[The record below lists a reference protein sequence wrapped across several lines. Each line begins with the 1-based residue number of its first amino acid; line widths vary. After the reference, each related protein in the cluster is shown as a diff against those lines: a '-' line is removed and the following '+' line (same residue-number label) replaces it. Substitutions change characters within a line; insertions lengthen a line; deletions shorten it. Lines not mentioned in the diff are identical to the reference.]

1 MKKHLAVVLP
11 LLVLGCG
18 DKVPED
24 KDQDGIADGVRE
36 PDSVTVVAP
45 ANPKGTVSGQVLNTR
60 REPLA
65 DVSVGMT
72 IGSATAEAPFTAKTD
87 GAGNFTFKGVPAGS
101 EVLVTVGKEGYATL
115 RASATV
121 PSAAGNIPINN
132 GNANLG
138 LITLAETK
146 STVRFTL
153 LTPAGRPAVGAQG
166 YLEALPAGTISLNG
180 TAATAVSSV
189 IVSGQADAQGIVSF
203 NNVPAPAELAR
214 IGETG
219 TAAGGYRLWVDPV
232 DVNTDGVL
240 EAGGYAGKFD
250 ASTLMVYGGSQ
261 LIRLP
266 APRND
271 ADSGA
276 EDGGSFRV
284 VSTNVASFS
293 YASATT
299 DAARAQAKEPLRNM
313 LRPGEPLFVA
323 FSSPVQKDSLLATVT
338 DESGR
343 TGVSMTV
350 TPNATWDAFSLAVP
364 SQLPIVEGQEY
375 NVILRATSAYSGASL
390 SWKGYFI
397 GGDFGRP
404 KSTSSGFLTVAFRDS
419 NVAGNTPNLDAGEC
433 VIVTFNQALILPE
446 GTGTALVEAYFDA
459 DLGFPDNRG
468 EFGTDKGGFPA
479 LVAPAPM
486 TAAASSGC
494 FDEKATYPIDTTT
507 FTYTPRFYFLFAS
520 YAASGPKPTVPVDTN
535 VRLAFSRQVL
545 ASPVSYKSVWGVP
558 LIDDVTVKL
567 SKLAP

>member
-11 LLVLGCG
+11 LLVLGCE
-18 DKVPED
+18 KEPED
-24 KDQDGIADGVRE
+24 VDQDGIADGVRE

-65 DVSVGMT
+65 DVAVGMT

-138 LITLAETK
+138 VITLAETK

-189 IVSGQADAQGIVSF
+189 IVSGQADAQGVVSF
-203 NNVPAPAELAR
+203 TNVPAPAELAR

-219 TAAGGYRLWVDPV
+219 PAAGGYRLWVDPV

-240 EAGGYAGKFD
+240 EAGGYAGRFD

-261 LIRLP
+261 LIQLP

-284 VSTNVASFS
+284 VSTNVASLS

-299 DAARAQAKEPLRNM
+299 DAARAQAREPLRNM
-313 LRPGEPLFVA
+313 LRSGEPLFVA

-404 KSTSSGFLTVAFRDS
+404 KSTSSGFMTVAFRDS
-419 NVAGNTPNLDAGEC
+419 NVAGNTPNLDTGEC
-433 VIVTFNQALILPE
+433 VIVTFNQALLLPE

-486 TAAASSGC
+486 TAAASSSC

-520 YAASGPKPTVPVDTN
+520 YAATGPKPTVPVDTN
-535 VRLAFSRQVL
+535 VKLAFSRQVL
-545 ASPVSYKSVWGVP
+545 ASSVPYKTVWGVP

>member
-1 MKKHLAVVLP
+1 MKKHLAVMLP

-18 DKVPED
+18 DKVLED

-36 PDSVTVVAP
+36 PDSVTVVSP

-60 REPLA
+60 REPLVDA
-65 DVSVGMT
+65 KVVMT
-72 IGSATAEAPFTAKTD
+72 IGSTTAEAPFKMTD
-87 GAGNFTFKGVPAGS
+87 GAGNFTFQNVPAGS
-101 EVLVTVGKEGYATL
+101 EVLVTVSKDGHATL

-121 PSAAGNIPINN
+121 PSAAGNLPINN
-132 GNANLG
+132 GNASLG
-138 LITLAETK
+138 VITLAETK

-153 LTPAGRPAVGAQG
+153 LTPGGRPAVGAQG
-166 YLEALPAGTISLNG
+166 YLEALPAGTVSLNG

-189 IVSGQADAQGIVSF
+189 IVSSQANAQGVVSF
-203 NNVPAPAELAR
+203 DNVPAPAELAR

-250 ASTLMVYGGSQ
+250 AATLMVYGGSQ
-261 LIRLP
+261 LIQLP

-271 ADSGA
+271 ADSGD
-276 EDGGSFRV
+276 ENGGSFRV
-284 VSTNVASFS
+284 VSSTVASFS
-293 YASATT
+293 YAAATT

-313 LRPGEPLFVA
+313 LRSGESLFIA
-323 FSSPVQKDSLLATVT
+323 FSSPVQRDSLLATVT

-343 TGVSMTV
+343 TGVPMTV
-350 TPNATWDAFSLAVP
+350 TPNATWDAFSLTVP

-375 NVILRATSAYSGASL
+375 NVILRATSAYTGTSL
-390 SWKGYFI
+390 TWKGYFI
-397 GGDFGRP
+397 GGDFSHP
-404 KSTSSGFLTVAFRDS
+404 KSTTSGFLTVAFKDA
-419 NVAGNTPNLDAGEC
+419 NVAGNTPNLDSGEC
-433 VIVTFNQALILPE
+433 VILTFNQAVIPPE
-446 GTGTALVEAYFDA
+446 GTSPTPVELYFDA

-468 EFGTDKGGFPA
+468 EFGTDRGGFAA
-479 LVAPAPM
+479 LAAPVPM
-486 TAAASSGC
+486 TAVSSSNC
-494 FDEKATYPIDTTT
+494 FDEKTTYPIDTTT
-507 FTYTPRFYFLFAS
+507 FTYTPRFYFVFAS

-535 VRLAFSRQVL
+535 VRLAFSRQSLMGSV
-545 ASPVSYKSVWGVP
+545 PYKTVWGVP